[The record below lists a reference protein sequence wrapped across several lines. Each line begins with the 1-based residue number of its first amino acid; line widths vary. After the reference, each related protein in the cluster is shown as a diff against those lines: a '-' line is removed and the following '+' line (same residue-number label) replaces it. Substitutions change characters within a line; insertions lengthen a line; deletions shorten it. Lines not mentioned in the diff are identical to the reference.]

1 MLVISAYSLLLLKT
15 VPTPEEAK
23 VIFSV
28 QLVSIIIG
36 YVGAIV
42 LTIIDYRSIAK
53 AWYFIGAIS
62 IILILY
68 TLFFGQAVTGD
79 AGVNARAWIK
89 LPGGLTF
96 QPSELV
102 KIGFMVT
109 FAKNICLL
117 LRKKEKLLL
126 RFKSCSSLFTV

>member
-1 MLVISAYSLLLLKT
+1 MSKVGNALLNYFKRADKLLWGIMLVISAYSLLLLKT
-15 VPTPEEAK
+15 VPTPEGSRSY
-23 VIFSV
+23 FSV

-79 AGVNARAWIK
+79 AGVNARAWI
-89 LPGGLTF
+89 
-96 QPSELV
+96 
-102 KIGFMVT
+102 
-109 FAKNICLL
+109 
-117 LRKKEKLLL
+117 
-126 RFKSCSSLFTV
+126 

>member
-1 MLVISAYSLLLLKT
+1 MSKVGNALLNYFKRADKLLWGIMLVISAYSLLLLKT
-15 VPTPEEAK
+15 VPTPEGSRSY
-23 VIFSV
+23 FSV

-79 AGVNARAWIK
+79 AGVND
-89 LPGGLTF
+89 
-96 QPSELV
+96 
-102 KIGFMVT
+102 
-109 FAKNICLL
+109 
-117 LRKKEKLLL
+117 
-126 RFKSCSSLFTV
+126 